1 MRADIHDGQE
11 QKLHTGRIHVRK
23 TNLTIS
29 KASCDARPVH
39 TLGQSEPLPGPCEG
53 PSRGKRGNS
62 GKVRPVPVAAPS
74 PEAIS
79 TWGVSTADGQVHA
92 PASAGKAVC
101 SFGPLDRIHNRRR

>member
-39 TLGQSEPLPGPCEG
+39 TFGLGSDGSLLFTKVLGPGEQAKASP
-53 PSRGKRGNS
+53 RLHA
-62 GKVRPVPVAAPS
+62 KVRLQAEPKRPHLPAGTDFVTRRGTGNDGSARPNAARHRPS
-74 PEAIS
+74 L
-79 TWGVSTADGQVHA
+79 Q
-92 PASAGKAVC
+92 
-101 SFGPLDRIHNRRR
+101 